1 MLRTELHCQSNSIDK
16 HSQMVFAAVRHPFL
30 PPEGVCLWELL
41 LHHWVLNY
49 GSIHFKVS
57 LFVNMNLLT
66 EWKVRLIAFLPWQV
80 ERDLMVNIRTK
91 IMTGTKKGFC
101 CTPSQ
106 LYGSPSLSITSLL
119 CHTCS
124 LEFNHP
130 PPPTPFLLTS
140 YYSFWH
146 HFCTSLIPY

>member
-16 HSQMVFAAVRHPFL
+16 HWQIVFAAVRHPFL

-66 EWKVRLIAFLPWQV
+66 EWKVRLIVFLPCQV

-91 IMTGTKKGFC
+91 IMTGTKKIFLWELEEVNVKFHKM
-101 CTPSQ
+101 TPYTWNFQYFSCVFTI
-106 LYGSPSLSITSLL
+106 LVKFDIYFLGLLWEIVFSVITD
-119 CHTCS
+119 
-124 LEFNHP
+124 N
-130 PPPTPFLLTS
+130 
-140 YYSFWH
+140 
-146 HFCTSLIPY
+146 